1 MEIQRKAKVVY
12 RKIKKIIFGNTIF
25 ALSTGYAI
33 GLWVSILLILIKEY
47 FNL

>member
-1 MEIQRKAKVVY
+1 MAIQQKTKVVY

-33 GLWVSILLILIKEY
+33 GLWVSIVLIHIKEY